1 MLRETYRKILLLR
14 QEVVAAVDSGPKGSL
29 AKVFKDT
36 DVHVVMWDAVS
47 LAREML
53 PEVSLHFARLQ
64 PRNEPQVHALKYVVV
79 RTTNEV
85 LIPTEHALDS
95 WLMDNAGVQ
104 REMQVETA
112 ITSIRKVI
120 DTLSPDVKKRA
131 YRHLR
136 LLNQELLPS

>member
-1 MLRETYRKILLLR
+1 MLRETYRKVQLLR

-47 LAREML
+47 LARELL

-64 PRNEPQVHALKYVVV
+64 ARNEPQVHALKYVVV

-85 LIPTEHALDS
+85 IIPTEHALDS